1 MAKYRIE
8 YGSRGV
14 KRFFRVSPGNEPD
27 VEITREEYDAAC
39 PNKIGDWRASG
50 ITLPGQ
56 TPSCWPMQTGLSFGI
71 LPHQIEAK
79 MKKDKEMGVPTE
91 YVKTSDGY
99 AAHPVF
105 TDRAHRKAYH
115 KAHGAHDNQGGYGD

>member
-27 VEITREEYDAAC
+27 VEITREEYDEAC
-39 PNKIGDWRASG
+39 PNKIEDLLASG

-56 TPSCWPMQTGLSFGI
+56 TPSCWPMQTGLSHGI
-71 LPHQIEAK
+71 LPHQIEKAMEFDRK
-79 MKKDKEMGVPTE
+79 NGVPTE
-91 YVKTSDGY
+91 YVKTADGY

-115 KAHGAHDNQGGYGD
+115 KSRGCHDNNGGYGD